1 MKNKT
6 KKQTTKV
13 ILLSLLIALLLFIIL
28 GYNFILKQK
37 LIIKNINNETLEV
50 NTNYKEIVPKICYG
64 NKFSCKKIEYK
75 KTGQV
80 NIKKLG
86 LYKITYVINY
96 KNKTK
101 NIVKEIK
108 VIDTTKP
115 KITIKEDKIKVCTN
129 GMPTNTILKAT
140 DNYDGDITQKIKI
153 TKKGNQA
160 TYTVKDSSG
169 NATSLTK
176 HVEVKD
182 TQKPIINLIGKKEE
196 KTEVN
201 KQYKE
206 KGATAKDNC
215 DGDLTKNII
224 ITGTVNTQKKGTYK
238 LTYTAIDKS
247 NNKNQITRTVKVVD
261 KDQIIKPNGGIIYL
275 TFDDGPG
282 KYTEKLLDILKK
294 YDIKAT
300 FFVTK
305 NIKNYQKTLKRE
317 YKEGHTIALHTYTH
331 SYSIYKSEKTYL
343 NDLYKIENEV
353 YKLTGNKSKIIRFPG
368 GSSNT
373 ISKRYRKGIMTKL
386 TKEVEKKGYIYFDW
400 NITSGDAGETQNT
413 KKIIKNVTESLKPK
427 QKNVVLQ
434 HDIHNY
440 SVNAVEEIIKYG
452 IKKGYKFEKITEKTP
467 PIHHIINN

>member
-169 NATSLTK
+169 NTTSLTK

-196 KTEVN
+196 TTEVN

>member
-169 NATSLTK
+169 NTTSLTK

-196 KTEVN
+196 TTEVN

-413 KKIIKNVTESLKPK
+413 KKIIKNVTKSLKPK

>member
-13 ILLSLLIALLLFIIL
+13 ILLSLLIVLLLFIIL

-37 LIIKNINNETLEV
+37 LIIKNVNNETLEV
-50 NTNYKEIVPKICYG
+50 NTNYKEIEPKICYG
-64 NKFSCKKIEYK
+64 NKLSCKKIEYK

-86 LYKITYVINY
+86 LYKITYTINY

-115 KITIKEDKIKVCTN
+115 KITIKENKIKVCSN
-129 GMPTNTILKAT
+129 GIPTNTILKAT
-140 DNYDGDITQKIKI
+140 DNYDGDITQKIKV

-169 NATSLTK
+169 NTTSLTK

-261 KDQIIKPNGGIIYL
+261 KDQIKKPNGGIIYL

-373 ISKRYRKGIMTKL
+373 ISKKYHKGIMTKL

-413 KKIIKNVTESLKPK
+413 KKIIKNVTKSLKPK

-452 IKKGYKFEKITEKTP
+452 IKKGYEFEQITENTP
-467 PIHHIINN
+467 QIKHHVNN